1 MMLIAD
7 SGSTK
12 ADWSV
17 VSTSGSIKTT
27 FTTEGINPYHKSR
40 DLIKAILGE
49 VSARVEAC
57 QTYDTGKLHVY
68 FYGSG
73 IRPEQ
78 QAPMKSLLHNALPS
92 AETIEAQSDMLGAAR
107 SLCGRNYGIACVLG
121 TGANACLYDGENVI
135 QNTPALGYILGDE
148 GSGAVLGKS
157 FIHDLYSGLLSEEL
171 KVDFETETGFS
182 LAHIIERVYRQPQA
196 NRFLASFSP
205 FIHEHL
211 DSPGLRALVVDNF
224 SKFLTT
230 HVAPYDRRD
239 LPVSFVGSIAWAFQR
254 ELRQAA
260 ASLGFTIGTVFQS
273 PMQGIISYH
282 SNR

>member
-40 DLIKAILGE
+40 ELINAILGE

-57 QTYDTGKLHVY
+57 QTYDTGKLYVY

-78 QAPMKSLLHNALPS
+78 QAPMKSLL
-92 AETIEAQSDMLGAAR
+92 R

-273 PMQGIISYH
+273 PMEGIILYH
-282 SNR
+282 SK